1 MPAEITT
8 RSKVDISRVATRS
21 GPSGG
26 GRQGSD
32 RQADKG
38 FTYPHVGT
46 GKSFNQLC
54 IKMLSATAYIVILS
68 ELDND
73 EGIYFVKC
81 YTSEYLIGR
90 KTKDFVKKLKNVPT
104 SLNEALNEDLFV
116 LLGEHFTLWEW
127 LRMRDFANLNYGFS
141 AGLIP

>member
-1 MPAEITT
+1 MNKKLLENDQIPIEDKELFE
-8 RSKVDISRVATRS
+8 RMRLKSCSDNERVFFEKMEYKELYEYPIS
-21 GPSGG
+21 
-26 GRQGSD
+26 
-32 RQADKG
+32 
-38 FTYPHVGT
+38 
-46 GKSFNQLC
+46 SFD
-54 IKMLSATAYIVILS
+54 VILS

-127 LRMRDFANLNYGFS
+127 LRMRDFANLNYGYEWEE
-141 AGLIP
+141 

>member
-1 MPAEITT
+1 MNKKLLENDQLPIEDKELFE
-8 RSKVDISRVATRS
+8 RMRLKSCSDNERVFFEKMEYKELYEYPIS
-21 GPSGG
+21 
-26 GRQGSD
+26 
-32 RQADKG
+32 
-38 FTYPHVGT
+38 
-46 GKSFNQLC
+46 SFD
-54 IKMLSATAYIVILS
+54 VILS

-73 EGIYFVKC
+73 EGIHFVKC

-127 LRMRDFANLNYGFS
+127 LRMRDFANLNYGYEWEE
-141 AGLIP
+141 

>member
-1 MPAEITT
+1 MNKKLLENDQIPIEDKELFE
-8 RSKVDISRVATRS
+8 RMRLKPCSDNERVFFEKMEYKELYEYPIS
-21 GPSGG
+21 
-26 GRQGSD
+26 
-32 RQADKG
+32 
-38 FTYPHVGT
+38 
-46 GKSFNQLC
+46 SFD
-54 IKMLSATAYIVILS
+54 VILS

-116 LLGEHFTLWEW
+116 LLGEYFTLWEW
-127 LRMRDFANLNYGFS
+127 LRMRDFANLNYGYEWEE
-141 AGLIP
+141 

>member
-1 MPAEITT
+1 
-8 RSKVDISRVATRS
+8 
-21 GPSGG
+21 
-26 GRQGSD
+26 
-32 RQADKG
+32 
-38 FTYPHVGT
+38 
-46 GKSFNQLC
+46 
-54 IKMLSATAYIVILS
+54 MLSATAYIVILS

-127 LRMRDFANLNYGFS
+127 LRMGDFANLNYGFS

>member
-1 MPAEITT
+1 MNKKLLEN
-8 RSKVDISRVATRS
+8 
-21 GPSGG
+21 
-26 GRQGSD
+26 
-32 RQADKG
+32 
-38 FTYPHVGT
+38 
-46 GKSFNQLC
+46 NQLPIEDKELFERMRLKSC
-54 IKMLSATAYIVILS
+54 SDNERVFFEKMEYKELYEYPISSFDVILS

-116 LLGEHFTLWEW
+116 LFGEHFTLWEW
-127 LRMRDFANLNYGFS
+127 LRMRDFANLNYGYEWEE
-141 AGLIP
+141 